1 MLWDVNKSIRFNWDR
16 ENEMEQMKWM
26 IRKDMYNKYFLDTYL
41 FTLQSFR
48 IKFFISMQNQVPSFK
63 CHSFQD
69 LVSCNGTQ

>member
-48 IKFFISMQNQVPSFK
+48 I
-63 CHSFQD
+63 
-69 LVSCNGTQ
+69 